1 MGKKVLGTERNMR
14 PGHSHCQSTDS
25 VNEAQ
30 ATAMW
35 GIGTEP
41 QRHSEV
47 YGSAALR
54 GAILKEMA

>member
-1 MGKKVLGTERNMR
+1 MGEKVLGTERNMR
-14 PGHSHCQSTDS
+14 PGHSHCQSTES

-35 GIGTEP
+35 GIGIEP
-41 QRHSEV
+41 RRHSEV

-54 GAILKEMA
+54 GATPKETA